1 MTQYGNIREKSLLLQ
16 PDTRL
21 HAPLVLMLM
30 VRPGILGVIGG
41 YHEGNRNWIAC
52 RSWRLGT
59 DYCGRT
65 KYRTATAPSRAAAA
79 AAPSSAA
86 SGSPQLVGRSDWR
99 VRWGELCQHRL
110 RRARR
115 PPLPVRLPDQFA
127 IVETPFS
134 LSGNKTTPTG
144 GLFLGYR
151 WQFGTAVFG
160 IEGDANAES
169 GSASYAFSDSNRFR
183 SESFTGAV
191 KEGAD
196 GSIRGRFGLLVTP
209 QTLVYGT
216 GGIAFGRVGG
226 SFSYAAYERFD
237 DCLPCASAVGEGSWS
252 TIQPGATGGAGI
264 ETVITPALTLRLE
277 YRYTDF
283 GRFSENV
290 YLYTICASI
299 CSSPSSNALI
309 NLHANFQVVRLGL
322 GYNF

>member
-21 HAPLVLMLM
+21 HAPLMLM

-41 YHEGNRNWIAC
+41 TMRAIGIGLLAVVGV
-52 RSWRLGT
+52 LGPT
-59 DYCGRT
+59 IV
-65 KYRTATAPSRAAAA
+65 AAQNTAPQQRQAAQPLQQRQ
-79 AAPSSAA
+79 APQPRGVPNWSGGQIGGSGGVSFVNTGFVEPGAHLFPSGCLISS
-86 SGSPQLVGRSDWR
+86 Q
-99 VRWGELCQHRL
+99 C
-110 RRARR
+110 
-115 PPLPVRLPDQFA
+115 
-127 IVETPFS
+127 VETPFS